1 MATFDASKL
10 NFPFMKYRKML
21 IGISLVCI
29 LASFGLLMTKGLNL
43 GVDFTGGLVLQ
54 VKFEKPVDIAEV
66 RSALS
71 KIDQGN
77 ATIQAFDATDVLLR
91 FQAQDDQVRKDVL
104 DVLKTDVGN
113 YKVLRIDKIG
123 PVVGSEL
130 RAQATYALLLA
141 LAGILIYMAFRFRF
155 RFGAA
160 AVISLMHDVILML
173 GVYSLTGKEVS
184 VTFIAAILTV
194 AGYSLNDSIVVLDR
208 IRENLK
214 LHPKGDRQ
222 QLFNA
227 SINETLART
236 INTSLSTLIVLL
248 CIFILG
254 GDSIRSFAFAMI
266 LGVVIGTLSSLFV
279 ASPIAY
285 LLMNKKGVKA
295 SVPAEEAKQAE

>member
-155 RFGAA
+155 RFGAS
-160 AVISLMHDVILML
+160 AVISLIHDVILML

-184 VTFIAAILTV
+184 VTFIVLFLTV

-208 IRENLK
+208 IRENWGQVRG
-214 LHPKGDRQ
+214 KGIVE
-222 QLFNA
+222 LVNT
-227 SINETLART
+227 SINQTLSRT
-236 INTSLSTLIVLL
+236 INTSVTTLLPVISMYL
-248 CIFILG
+248 FG
-254 GDSIRSFAFAMI
+254 GEVISNFAFAFLI
-266 LGVVIGTLSSLFV
+266 GIGVGTYSSIYI
-279 ASPIAY
+279 ASSMLVEWY
-285 LLMNKKGVKA
+285 LRSPKY
-295 SVPAEEAKQAE
+295 